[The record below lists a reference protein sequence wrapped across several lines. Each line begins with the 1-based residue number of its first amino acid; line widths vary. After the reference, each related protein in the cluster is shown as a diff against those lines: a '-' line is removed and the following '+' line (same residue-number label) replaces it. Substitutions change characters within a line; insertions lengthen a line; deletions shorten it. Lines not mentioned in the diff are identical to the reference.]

1 MWYQRPTTRLNAAPA
16 LPDEKTLKFN
26 EVFVYSSM
34 YAPLT
39 LPKLKKALFA
49 AGVAANLNQPIIVKL
64 KTLGKF
70 VVLLSDELLN
80 LYAI

>member
-1 MWYQRPTTRLNAAPA
+1 
-16 LPDEKTLKFN
+16 
-26 EVFVYSSM
+26 
-34 YAPLT
+34 
-39 LPKLKKALFA
+39 LPKLKKAPFA

-64 KTLGKF
+64 NALGKF